1 MTRIRKAAVP
11 AHPVRA
17 FLRGLGDGLSAPS
30 AFFAGAFWKPLII
43 PRRSLDDAWHSV
55 GGFIGEAMRDYD
67 EVAGQEG
74 ARKRK

>member
-1 MTRIRKAAVP
+1 MARIRKTAVP
-11 AHPVRA
+11 VHPARA
-17 FLRGLGDGLSAPS
+17 FLRGFADALAAPALLFS
-30 AFFAGAFWKPLII
+30 GAFEKPLTI

-67 EVAGQEG
+67 EIAGQQG